1 MATGENPPKNAG
13 ENAATEWDKMVESIE
28 PADRAAF
35 EQKMEEMS
43 QRGKDYDPVL
53 DNALNGT
60 PLEGGTT
67 PPAREGNRFSYYP
80 RGRVDAEGNLGV
92 RLEDK
97 DRGHV
102 KEAEGRGETNEEYGL
117 RNKWMTEMTRWADQ
131 NPLQEGEHYQQW
143 KERVGAPSFEE
154 WKAAQTG
161 AEEPIAAEGGGENDS
176 KYPGWTSLSVEQ
188 KKKLIHDNPRAAGEK
203 TDEWMQRL
211 EGILGTNGNPE
222 AGTGEKPE
230 AGAEAG
236 SEANEKAEHERLI
249 NGIFDN
255 YATKIYDAAERI
267 GMSLD
272 NIMDLR
278 EMGNDELTALYAEL
292 NKTDAGGA
300 EAGAEETGETEA
312 GAETGAEAGE
322 AGAGAAGAAEADEDE
337 GGDETDEDNGAE
349 SGTRIVSGTVILPD
363 GTEIPISAEE
373 TAEGAG
379 SEENGAE
386 NADDEAEELEERKV
400 GFFRKI
406 GRRMGEFIKKNGK
419 RLGILA
425 LATTLLFAGST
436 QLRKNMQDRQ
446 PGTTLTETDDGN
458 LDDRYNDAM
467 EAMESQ
473 GIIDGYGEEGMW
485 SCDTKTGKYNF
496 ADAEAVAEAVETN
509 DAREM
514 LKYTARNQSESFADY
529 MVSMP
534 DEVRPESLRGITDIR
549 EMEKA
554 IENLSNDEHKAV
566 FENFSDVLDNAT
578 VKDIT
583 LNGRYDNAYMR
594 LKDSNGDV
602 THDNMELVRCTT
614 TENGTHAQEITLHD
628 KDGNVIGT
636 FIVKAN
642 TNTSIGKKGCM
653 QVVRPEG
660 SPELSSLDEIPENP
674 DEPGEPTPTPDT
686 PTPETPTP
694 TPDTPTPD
702 TPTPTPDTPTPDTP
716 TPTPETPEP
725 DSPTPELEAKD
736 PEEIKKNMDVS
747 DDESTNDLTQM
758 EAGEQTERPE
768 TNGDYNPDTQ
778 TFGDTNPE
786 AGTGDTDGDGVVNS
800 GAEQTGAQDTSLESA
815 DGSGRTIEQ
824 VIQDADTSAVTDTGE
839 RVSEQENRTPEDT
852 QAQQQQEAAH
862 AAEEQTVQE
871 QAQGQQDAADREAG
885 RSQQSSDEQAQE
897 RENVMQNLE
906 NY

>member
-43 QRGKDYDPVL
+43 QRGKDHDPVL

-60 PLEGGTT
+60 PLESGTT

-80 RGRVDAEGNLGV
+80 RGRVDANGNLDV

-97 DRGHV
+97 ERGLV
-102 KEAEGRGETNEEYGL
+102 KEAKGERGETNEEYSL

-154 WKAAQTG
+154 WKAAQTR
-161 AEEPIAAEGGGENDS
+161 AEEPIAAEGG
-176 KYPGWTSLSVEQ
+176 
-188 KKKLIHDNPRAAGEK
+188 
-203 TDEWMQRL
+203 
-211 EGILGTNGNPE
+211 
-222 AGTGEKPE
+222 
-230 AGAEAG
+230 
-236 SEANEKAEHERLI
+236 EANEKAEHERLI

-300 EAGAEETGETEA
+300 DAGAEETGKTGT
-312 GAETGAEAGE
+312 GAETGAESGETGADGAGAEGPAE
-322 AGAGAAGAAEADEDE
+322 AGAAEAGAAGAATDTAEAGAAAGAAEASENE
-337 GGDETDEDNGAE
+337 GGDEANGNNGAE

-373 TAEGAG
+373 AAEGA
-379 SEENGAE
+379 ENSAE
-386 NADDEAEELEERKV
+386 NAGDEAEELEERKV

-406 GRRMGEFIKKNGK
+406 GRRMGEFIKKNGV
-419 RLGILA
+419 RLGALT
-425 LATTLLFAGST
+425 LATALLFTGAT
-436 QLRKNMQDRQ
+436 QLRKNMQNRQ
-446 PGTTLTETDDGN
+446 PWTTSTETDGGDI
-458 LDDRYNDAM
+458 DDRYGDAM

-674 DEPGEPTPTPDT
+674 DEPGEPTS
-686 PTPETPTP
+686 TPE
-694 TPDTPTPD
+694 TPD
-702 TPTPTPDTPTPDTP
+702 TPTPTPETPDTPTPTPETPDTP

-736 PEEIKKNMDVS
+736 PEEIEKNMDVS

-778 TFGDTNPE
+778 TFGDTSPE

-862 AAEEQTVQE
+862 AAEERTVQE

-885 RSQQSSDEQAQE
+885 RSQQSADEQAQE